1 MCHGMLHILPAQHNS
16 GSAVKLKCAP
26 ARQPCT
32 SGVCDGKAFLVQ
44 RSTRSVSPLCA
55 PVTQAKLTQLS
66 RLEERLD
73 VKLAIAAELP
83 GQFEGLAR
91 QQAAAESA
99 VEVFR
104 KDMSRYAGGR
114 SCLPAAMHVPQ
125 SRLPAPCLWVTT
137 VATSWMGASHHL
149 CWTQADTSKCCRW
162 CRPWL
167 RSACSCS

>member
-66 RLEERLD
+66 RLEEQLD

-104 KDMSRYAGGR
+104 KDVKVCRGPLMLACCHACTSVTPAGSLPVGNN
-114 SCLPAAMHVPQ
+114 SCNFLDGSLPPP
-125 SRLPAPCLWVTT
+125 LL
-137 VATSWMGASHHL
+137 
-149 CWTQADTSKCCRW
+149 DTG
-162 CRPWL
+162 
-167 RSACSCS
+167 